1 MNNEIMTFTNTE
13 FGELE
18 VWQDGDKFWFP
29 ATKCAEIL
37 EYSNPWDAIS
47 RHCKPDG
54 LVKREGVSFTTNQHG
69 VTSRQIVEIKY
80 ISEGNLYR
88 LIARSKMPGAERFES
103 WVFDE
108 VLPSIRKHGAYIMPE
123 LLEELQR
130 NTAKNAELLSQLAKE
145 QRSRQALE
153 ESNTQ
158 LQKLAGILK
167 KKNDALIGENQ
178 QLEGETKNLR
188 STIES
193 NAPKVSYYDI
203 ILQNPAAV
211 PVTLIAK
218 DYGYTAVMFNRLLR
232 AFDIQYPVG
241 GTWALKKP
249 YSEYGYT
256 HTNVFKP
263 KNASESKSHTCWTQ
277 KGRKFLYDFLKSEG
291 IIPMIER

>member
-1 MNNEIMTFTNTE
+1 MNNEIMTFTNSE

-18 VWQDGDKFWFP
+18 VLIEDDRYYFP
-29 ATKCAEIL
+29 ATDCAKKL
-37 EYSNPWDAIS
+37 KYSRPENAIS
-47 RHCKPDG
+47 RHCPHSLKRGVGVQTGFKADG
-54 LVKREGVSFTTNQHG
+54 TPAYQTVFKTYIPEGD
-69 VTSRQIVEIKY
+69 
-80 ISEGNLYR
+80 LYR
-88 LIARSKMPGAERFES
+88 LIIRSELETAQRFES

-167 KKNDALIGENQ
+167 KKNDALIGEKQ

-249 YSEYGYT
+249 YSENGYT

-263 KNASESKSHTCWTQ
+263 KNASETKSHTCWTQ
-277 KGRKFLYDFLKSEG
+277 KGRKFLYDFLKAEG